1 MAIRNAVSILLLTLA
16 LCTGAQADTVA
27 LTSDHPD
34 RYVVVKG
41 DTLWGISAR
50 FLRDPWKWPD
60 VWKINPQI
68 ENPHL
73 IYPGDT
79 VVLSFQDGQ
88 PVLQVERAASAVTPA
103 PTEVA
108 DNVIKLSPQV
118 RISKLERPIPTVP
131 IDAIDQFLMDAQVVS
146 PDALER
152 SAYVVSIEEGRLVG
166 STGNKI
172 YARGIHDRS
181 TGRFQIFRTGTTYRN
196 PNAKR
201 DDVLGYEALH
211 VADARIDSYGDP
223 AALTLL
229 RSSRETLVGDRLI
242 AVPDNDVHQ
251 LNFIPSAP
259 AQSIDGTIIALF
271 DAISRVGRYQVVVLN
286 RGQRDGMRP
295 GNVLAAYRAG
305 EVVRDTMASK
315 TQSITLPDARSGLV
329 MVFRVFDKVSY
340 ALVMEAQREIH
351 LYDAVRNP

>member
-1 MAIRNAVSILLLTLA
+1 MTIRNAVSMLLLTFA

-27 LTSDHPD
+27 LTPDHPD

-41 DTLWGISAR
+41 DTLWDISAR

-68 ENPHL
+68 DNPHL

-79 VVLSFQDGQ
+79 VVLTFQEGQ
-88 PVLQVERAASAVTPA
+88 PVLQLERAAGPA
-103 PTEVA
+103 AGAPAEVA
-108 DNVIKLSPQV
+108 GNVVKLSPQV
-118 RISKLERPIPTVP
+118 RVSKLEHPIPTVP
-131 IDAIDQFLMDAQVVS
+131 MDAIDQFLMDAQVVS
-146 PDALER
+146 SDALDKA
-152 SAYVVSIEEGRLVG
+152 AYVVSIEEGRLIG
-166 STGNKI
+166 GTGNKV

-181 TGRFQIFRTGTTYRN
+181 TGRFQIFRTGTAYRN
-196 PNAKR
+196 PNAKK

-223 AALTLL
+223 AVLTLL
-229 RSSRETLVGDRLI
+229 RSTRETLVGDRLI
-242 AVPDNDVHQ
+242 AVPDDNEPQ
-251 LNFIPSAP
+251 YSFIPSAP
-259 AQSIDGTIIALF
+259 EQAIDGKIVALF

-286 RGQRDGMRP
+286 RGQQDGMRP

-305 EVVRDTMASK
+305 EVVRDTLPRKA
-315 TQSITLPDARSGLV
+315 QEVTLPDIRSGLV

>member
-1 MAIRNAVSILLLTLA
+1 MAIRNAVSTLLLTLA

-27 LTSDHPD
+27 LTPDHPD
-34 RYVVVKG
+34 QYVVVKG
-41 DTLWGISAR
+41 DTLWDISAR

-73 IYPGDT
+73 IYPGDA
-79 VVLSFQDGQ
+79 VVLSFEAGQ
-88 PVLQVERAASAVTPA
+88 PVLQVQRAAGPA
-103 PTEVA
+103 TTAPAEVA
-108 DNVIKLSPQV
+108 GNVVKLSPQV
-118 RISKLERPIPTVP
+118 RISKLDQPIPTVP
-131 IDAIDQFLMDAQVVS
+131 MDAIDQFLMHAQVIS

-152 SAYVVSIEEGRLVG
+152 AAHVVSIEEGRLIG
-166 STGNKI
+166 GTGNKI
-172 YARGIHDRS
+172 YARGVHDRS
-181 TGRFQIFRTGTTYRN
+181 TGRFQIFRTGTVYRN
-196 PNAKR
+196 PNAKK

-211 VADARIDSYGDP
+211 VADARVDAYGDP
-223 AALTLL
+223 SVLTLV
-229 RSSRETLVGDRLI
+229 RASRETLVGDRLI
-242 AVPDNDVHQ
+242 AVPADEAHQ

-259 AQSIDGTIIALF
+259 DQVVDGTIIALF

-286 RGQRDGMRP
+286 KGQRDGMRS

-305 EVVRDTMASK
+305 EVVRDTTLRKA
-315 TQSITLPDARSGLV
+315 QAITLPDVRSGLV

-351 LYDAVRNP
+351 LYDTVRNP